1 MTDHP
6 GSAVLPK
13 SAASSRTRTIIYWVV
28 SLPVLAETALG
39 IQWDLAREEYV
50 RELLDKIEFPYY
62 FHTILG
68 VPKILA
74 LMALLVPGFP
84 RLKEWAYA
92 GIFFVYAGGA
102 ACQIAVQNG
111 PGAWVPPAIFGVIT
125 LASWALRPPSRRD
138 PAPLPDAWARLVAR
152 R

>member
-13 SAASSRTRTIIYWVV
+13 AAASSRRRTVTYWAV
-28 SLPVLAETALG
+28 SLPFLAETALG
-39 IQWDLAREEYV
+39 IQWDLQRGEYV
-50 RELLDKIEFPYY
+50 RGLLDKIRFPYY
-62 FHTILG
+62 FHTALG
-68 VPKILA
+68 VSKVLA
-74 LMALLVPGFP
+74 LAALLVPGFP

-92 GIFFVYAGGA
+92 GTTFVYVGA
-102 ACQIAVQNG
+102 AASHIAVHD
-111 PGAWVPPAIFGVIT
+111 GAAEVVPPLILAVDA